1 MKDGSLVVCERSLKK
16 NTRNGPSIPPVHHF
30 VRVEMLSG
38 SYLIRPC
45 GGGFF
50 LILNRWGIG
59 SLLASQ
65 GSKIMDTMH
74 GHPLMHHPKGQ
85 VFVCFFFNSSS
96 FNVKYLIFIKIPF
109 PNNFLKFQF
118 SNLFF
123 FYKLHSR
130 IIFQNSNFQIYLFNN
145 NNNYCYFIFIF
156 YSIIYLFIILIPFSN
171 NPSKFQFLNL
181 IFKIL
186 IFK

>member
-1 MKDGSLVVCERSLKK
+1 MLNVFPTTNGGTIKLFYMQFYVPTTLALACDFWLLCYTFVMEDGSLMVCERSLKK

-30 VRVEMLSG
+30 VTVEMLSG

-85 VFVCFFFNSSS
+85 VFVCFFF
-96 FNVKYLIFIKIPF
+96 
-109 PNNFLKFQF
+109 
-118 SNLFF
+118 
-123 FYKLHSR
+123 
-130 IIFQNSNFQIYLFNN
+130 
-145 NNNYCYFIFIF
+145 
-156 YSIIYLFIILIPFSN
+156 
-171 NPSKFQFLNL
+171 
-181 IFKIL
+181 
-186 IFK
+186 